1 MRDMGVIGGT
11 FDPVHSG
18 HLKVAEEARTR
29 LGLGEVL
36 FVPAG
41 QPWLKEP
48 RSISPAPHRLEMLR
62 LALGPTPYFRLS
74 THDIDRPGLTYSVD
88 TIVDLREQLGAE
100 ARLFFILGWDCVGE
114 LPLWKDAARIVEMC
128 CLVAVPRPGS
138 APPDMALLEASL
150 PGISGRL
157 TLLDMSPLDISS
169 TDIRDRVAHGL
180 SIHSLVPRAVERYI
194 REKGLYLRY
203 PDS

>member
-1 MRDMGVIGGT
+1 MRDIGVIGGT

-18 HLKVAEEARTR
+18 HLRVAGEARTR

-62 LALGPTPYFRLS
+62 LALGPTPYFKLS
-74 THDIDRPGLTYSVD
+74 TVDIDRPGPTYSVD
-88 TIVDLREQLGAE
+88 TIADLREQLGVE
-100 ARLFFILGWDCVGE
+100 ARLFFILGWDCMAE
-114 LPLWKDAARIVEMC
+114 LPSWKDAARIVEMC
-128 CLVAVPRPGS
+128 HLVAVPRPGS
-138 APPDMALLEASL
+138 ATPDMALLEASL
-150 PGISGRL
+150 PGISGKL
-157 TLLDMSPLDISS
+157 TLLDMPPIDISA

-180 SIHSLVPRAVERYI
+180 SIHNLVPQAVERYI
-194 REKGLYLRY
+194 GEEGLYLRY

>member
-1 MRDMGVIGGT
+1 MRDIGVIGGT
-11 FDPVHSG
+11 FDPVHTG

-62 LALGPTPYFRLS
+62 LALGPTPYFKLS
-74 THDIDRPGLTYSVD
+74 ADDIDRPGPTYSVD
-88 TIVDLREQLGAE
+88 TIADLKEQLGVE
-100 ARLFFILGWDCVGE
+100 ARLFFILGWDCVAE

-128 CLVAVPRPGS
+128 HLVAVPRPGS

-180 SIHSLVPRAVERYI
+180 SIHNLVPQAVERYI

>member
-1 MRDMGVIGGT
+1 MRDIGVIGGT

-29 LGLGEVL
+29 LELGEVL

-74 THDIDRPGLTYSVD
+74 AGDIDRPGPTYSVD
-88 TIVDLREQLGAE
+88 TIADLREQLGVE
-100 ARLFFILGWDCVGE
+100 AGLFFILGWDCVAE
-114 LPLWKDAARIVEMC
+114 FPLWKDAARIVEMC
-128 CLVAVPRPGS
+128 YLVAVPRPGS
-138 APPDMALLEASL
+138 ALPDMALLEASL

-157 TLLDMSPLDISS
+157 TLLNMPPLDISS

-180 SIHSLVPRAVERYI
+180 SIHNLVPRAVERYI

-203 PDS
+203 PGS